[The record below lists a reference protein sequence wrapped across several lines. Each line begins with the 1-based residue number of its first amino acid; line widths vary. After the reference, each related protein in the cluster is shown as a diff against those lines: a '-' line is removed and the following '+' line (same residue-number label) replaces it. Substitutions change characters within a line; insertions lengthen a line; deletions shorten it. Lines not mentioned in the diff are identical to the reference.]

1 MRLHDKYLYLAGLI
15 LHDRNRNELPTFAVE
30 TLTQPPAPCLMF
42 RLSALARRLTA
53 ATFLVAFLSMFAGR
67 CFCGP
72 VGGEAKAPR
81 MTCCAQM
88 AGKHCQSTGKSGPAS
103 DTGKSGCETPVKA
116 FFAAL
121 AGPPTPDAGV
131 GAPLWLALP
140 PACSFTFAHYVR
152 WEQALPVALVP
163 RRHLK
168 PKIPDIR
175 VFTHSLT
182 V

>member
-1 MRLHDKYLYLAGLI
+1 MLPVVKHLYHPRKI
-15 LHDRNRNELPTFAVE
+15 PYQHNRNDLRIFAVE
-30 TLTQPPAPCLMF
+30 YRALPANPRMF
-42 RLSALARRLTA
+42 RLSALTRRLTA

-72 VGGEAKAPR
+72 IGSEVKAPK
-81 MTCCAQM
+81 MTCCAKM
-88 AGKHCQSTGKSGPAS
+88 AGKHCQGVAQAKHAPDTDKS
-103 DTGKSGCETPVKA
+103 DCQTPVKA

-121 AGPPTPDAGV
+121 AGPPTHDV
-131 GAPLWLALP
+131 SVDAPLWLALP
-140 PACSFTFAHYVR
+140 PTFDFTFARYVR
-152 WEQALPVALVP
+152 WEQARPVALVP

-182 V
+182 I